1 MYLKSEILKQSVYKT
16 GQAAKLIGVSIPTV
30 IQYCESGLIPYGRTE
45 SGYRLIQSS
54 DLCDYLDTLGLV
66 IDDTQQEKS
75 DVIYARVSTHKQAV
89 RGDLERQ
96 IEKLKLFA
104 IDHNVRNLQVLSDV
118 GSGLNDNRKNLL
130 RLISMV
136 QDGAVNRIFITC
148 KDRLTR
154 FGFNYLKQI
163 CEHHGTTIV
172 VVSDQTEQMSESE
185 ELAEDIIA
193 LIHSFSGK
201 LYGLRHQIKE
211 HIDDGQET
219 EEETDL

>member
-75 DVIYARVSTHKQAV
+75 DVIYARVSTHKQAN
-89 RGDLERQ
+89 RGDLDRQ
-96 IEKLKLFA
+96 IEKLKLYA
-104 IDHNVRNLQVLSDV
+104 IDHNVRNLQVLSDI

-130 RLISMV
+130 RLIAMV
-136 QDGAVNRIFITC
+136 QDGTVNRIFITY

-163 CEHHGTTIV
+163 CDYHGTTIV
-172 VVSDQTEQMSESE
+172 VVSDQTEQKSESE

-201 LYGLRHQIKE
+201 LYGLRHYIKE

-219 EEETDL
+219 KEETDL